1 MLQNITRKLAF
12 SLIASA
18 VMVFSASMSANSPS
32 AKMPDVNVKDLH
44 GKSVSAA
51 SFENDGNPIV
61 VSFWATWCKPC
72 LQELKAINDLYVDW
86 QDETGV
92 KVIAISIDDSRN
104 SRKVAPF
111 VNGRGWE
118 YDVYLD
124 VNSDL
129 KRALNV
135 NDIPHTFL
143 LDGEGNIVWEHQ
155 SYVPGDEK
163 KLYDLIK
170 KVKAGEAID

>member
-1 MLQNITRKLAF
+1 MLPRAYSKV
-12 SLIASA
+12 IALKSA
-18 VMVFSASMSANSPS
+18 LVVVAVGLVLSASMPAK
-32 AKMPDVNVKDLH
+32 KMPDVNVKDLQ

-51 SFENDGNPIV
+51 TFENDGNPIV

-72 LQELKAINDLYVDW
+72 LQELKAINDVYVDW

-111 VNGRGWE
+111 INGRGWE

-163 KLYDLIK
+163 KLYELIK
-170 KVKAGEAID
+170 KVKAGEAIE